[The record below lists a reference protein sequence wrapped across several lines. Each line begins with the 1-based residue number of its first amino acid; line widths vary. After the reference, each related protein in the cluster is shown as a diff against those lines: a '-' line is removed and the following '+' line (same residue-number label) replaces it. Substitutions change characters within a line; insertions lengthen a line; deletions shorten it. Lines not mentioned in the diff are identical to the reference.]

1 MRVPAKQ
8 IEGQLQDVFRAWG
21 MSDEHAATTAAVM
34 VETDLRG
41 VDSHG
46 ISMLPTYDKEF
57 RAGRLNMRPVFKT
70 LRDGPAMALVDA
82 DASLGHPASVY
93 AMNMAVDKCLASGVA
108 AVSVVNSH
116 HFGAAGYYSKIAA
129 DRGVIG
135 MVTSATRGVSMV
147 PTFGAEPV
155 MGTNPIAFAAPT
167 RRQPTFSLDMA
178 TTTVAAGKVKVYK
191 LNHKPLP
198 SGWVV
203 DGDGKAITDETEA
216 FGYVF
221 DKPEGGITPLG
232 GTRDAGSHKGYG
244 LGVMVHILA
253 GCLSGASFSPLRNRT
268 QKPSD
273 PHNIGHFFLAIDP
286 RVPRRGRVRG
296 GPRPGH
302 RRAARG
308 QARRSEPARAH
319 PRRSGDGHARRSPRA
334 RRAGARRPDAAA
346 PRRREERRRA
356 VRPRAL
362 SGAGYYWERE
372 LAHPVSRQRRPPRA
386 QLPRVQRRS
395 KAAGACLL
403 TAEAVG
409 AASG

>member
-1 MRVPAKQ
+1 MQVPATK
-8 IEGQLQDVFRAWG
+8 IEALLQQVFRAWG

-57 RAGRLNMRPVFKT
+57 RAGRLNMRPTFKT
-70 LRDGPAMALVDA
+70 VRDLPAMAVIDA

-93 AMNMAVDKCLASGVA
+93 AMNMAVDKCLVSGIA
-108 AVSVVNSH
+108 AVAVRNSH

-135 MVTSATRGVSMV
+135 MVTSATRGVTMV

-155 MGTNPIAFAAPT
+155 MGTNPIAFAAPAKK
-167 RRQPTFSLDMA
+167 QPTFSLDMA

-191 LNHKPLP
+191 LNHKKVP

-203 DGDGKAITDETEA
+203 DGAGRDVTDEGQA

-221 DKPEGGITPLG
+221 DKPDGGITPLG

-273 PHNIGHFFLAIDP
+273 PHDIGHFFMAIDP
-286 RVPRRGRVRG
+286 RAFRDEGAFEDDLDQVIAVLRGSKRADPKQPVLIPGDPEMATRAERLEQGVPI
-296 GPRPGH
+296 
-302 RRAARG
+302 
-308 QARRSEPARAH
+308 
-319 PRRSGDGHARRSPRA
+319 
-334 RRAGARRPDAAA
+334 PDDLMVQL
-346 PRRREERRRA
+346 RA
-356 VRPRAL
+356 VAEHAKVPFAL
-362 SGAGYYWERE
+362 AG
-372 LAHPVSRQRRPPRA
+372 
-386 QLPRVQRRS
+386 
-395 KAAGACLL
+395 
-403 TAEAVG
+403 
-409 AASG
+409 